1 MRTRSHSISAAS
13 VSIVPVVSIVRAATE
28 EKTQLSSDT
37 SDESDEG
44 EYEHERLYVYLG
56 DNEWMLRSDYEEH
69 DEDDEDDEDDR
80 VGFGDDFGDG
90 DVTG

>member
-1 MRTRSHSISAAS
+1 
-13 VSIVPVVSIVRAATE
+13 
-28 EKTQLSSDT
+28 
-37 SDESDEG
+37 
-44 EYEHERLYVYLG
+44 VYLG